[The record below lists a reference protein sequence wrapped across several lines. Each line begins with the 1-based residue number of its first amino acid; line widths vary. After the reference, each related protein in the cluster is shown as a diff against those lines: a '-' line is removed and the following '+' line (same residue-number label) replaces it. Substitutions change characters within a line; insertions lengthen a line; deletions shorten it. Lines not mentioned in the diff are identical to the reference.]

1 MLPDRFRQVLRVYW
15 HRIYPWTALNGL
27 DRKLVRHLQ
36 MDSGFFIEAGAN
48 DGVRQSN
55 TYYLEKRLGWKGLLV
70 EPVPRL
76 AERCRKS
83 RTKSIVEQC
92 ILVGPEDSGR
102 SFEVMDL
109 DLMTFVVDQEQQGR
123 DTETHIQDAE
133 RVQGI
138 KRSVL
143 KAPGR
148 TLSEL
153 LDQHGVTSVDLLSL
167 DVEGAE
173 RTVLSGLDLDRH
185 LPKFVL
191 VETKVPELI
200 RATLGKRYV
209 LVAQLSHHD
218 YLFRA
223 E

>member
-1 MLPDRFRQVLRVYW
+1 MLSERFRQILRANW

-27 DRKLVRHLQ
+27 DKKLVRYLQ
-36 MDSGFFIEAGAN
+36 TNSGFFIEAGAN

-55 TYYLEKRLGWKGLLV
+55 TYYLEKRLGWTGLLV

-83 RTKSIVEQC
+83 RKNSIVEQC

-102 SFEVMDL
+102 SFELMDL

-123 DTETHIQDAE
+123 DTETHIREAE

-138 KRSVL
+138 TRAVVE
-143 KAPGR
+143 APGY

-153 LDQHGVTSVDLLSL
+153 LDRHGVTSIDLLSL
-167 DVEGAE
+167 DVEGLE
-173 RTVLSGLDLDRH
+173 RTVLSGLDLERH
-185 LPKFVL
+185 RPRFVL
-191 VETKVPELI
+191 VETKVPAVIAE
-200 RATLGKRYV
+200 ALGNCYV
-209 LVAQLSHHD
+209 LMAQLSHHD